1 MIPVLTSPHRIGSR
15 RRSARS
21 SSKARC
27 IQFLQFSVWLPPRFH
42 GAYVVWNSLH
52 NKKLWIYQYDN
63 FQLPNTMQK
72 IHNKKMGG
80 GGGRREAGT
89 TTYIRMNKIVKNK
102 ITRYLI
108 IFSKL
113 RSKQY
118 RLYLTYV
125 TSNGFNIILGIYRF
139 ENGFN
144 NTIWTDGCVPK
155 SSNSAMFRSSLIL
168 NLNIDGSVFHIF
180 VLV

>member
-1 MIPVLTSPHRIGSR
+1 MLAVLPKHVVSN
-15 RRSARS
+15 
-21 SSKARC
+21 
-27 IQFLQFSVWLPPRFH
+27 FS
-42 GAYVVWNSLH
+42 
-52 NKKLWIYQYDN
+52 N
-63 FQLPNTMQK
+63 FQYGFL
-72 IHNKKMGG
+72 HDFMGPTWSEIVYIIKNYEYISMVIFNFLIPCRKFTIRRWG
-80 GGGRREAGT
+80 AGGRREAGT

-144 NTIWTDGCVPK
+144 NTI
-155 SSNSAMFRSSLIL
+155 
-168 NLNIDGSVFHIF
+168 
-180 VLV
+180 

>member
-1 MIPVLTSPHRIGSR
+1 
-15 RRSARS
+15 
-21 SSKARC
+21 
-27 IQFLQFSVWLPPRFH
+27 
-42 GAYVVWNSLH
+42 
-52 NKKLWIYQYDN
+52 
-63 FQLPNTMQK
+63 MQK
-72 IHNKKMGG
+72 IHNKKMG

-144 NTIWTDGCVPK
+144 NTI
-155 SSNSAMFRSSLIL
+155 
-168 NLNIDGSVFHIF
+168 
-180 VLV
+180 

>member
-1 MIPVLTSPHRIGSR
+1 
-15 RRSARS
+15 
-21 SSKARC
+21 
-27 IQFLQFSVWLPPRFH
+27 
-42 GAYVVWNSLH
+42 
-52 NKKLWIYQYDN
+52 
-63 FQLPNTMQK
+63 MQK
-72 IHNKKMGG
+72 IHNKKME

-144 NTIWTDGCVPK
+144 NTI
-155 SSNSAMFRSSLIL
+155 
-168 NLNIDGSVFHIF
+168 
-180 VLV
+180 